1 MAMGIIGL
9 EALLISIYAI
19 WDFRKLTKKVII
31 KNEDSKKEIVRTFEK
46 CLGELK
52 SPEKGAQFL

>member
-31 KNEDSKKEIVRTFEK
+31 KNEDSKKK
-46 CLGELK
+46 
-52 SPEKGAQFL
+52 